1 MKFVQKFKDNLENVN
16 KTLKK
21 QIINKYERKEM
32 IEMGL
37 NPKKR
42 EDVKTYILKK
52 EQEEKEKE
60 EQAQKE
66 REAKEQE
73 ERLNNP
79 SEQQLL
85 KEIRDIL
92 KNK

>member
-1 MKFVQKFKDNLENVN
+1 MGIAKENE
-16 KTLKK
+16 
-21 QIINKYERKEM
+21 I
-32 IEMGL
+32 
-37 NPKKR
+37 
-42 EDVKTYILKK
+42 
-52 EQEEKEKE
+52 
-60 EQAQKE
+60 QAQKE

-79 SEQQLL
+79 TEQQLL